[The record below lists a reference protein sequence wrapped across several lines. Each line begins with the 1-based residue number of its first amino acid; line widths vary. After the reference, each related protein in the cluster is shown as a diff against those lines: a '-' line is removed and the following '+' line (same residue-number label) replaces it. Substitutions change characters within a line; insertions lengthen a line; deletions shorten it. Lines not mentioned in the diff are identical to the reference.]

1 MSPAPLALLGTR
13 CRMPDVVP
21 AAYIADN
28 KEPSRE
34 ILVMCA
40 RFFIASLLAL
50 FFAAGLFPLDTQ
62 AHEATSKGVT
72 VAHPWVRATP
82 DGATVGSGF
91 LEIKTDK
98 DTADRLV
105 GIASPVATTAE
116 VHSMTMDGAVM
127 KMRRLDGIDLKPGSS
142 HVLAPMGEH
151 IMLLGLKQP
160 LKEGDLVKLTLTFA
174 NAGPIE
180 VEASVEPMGAMGPH
194 GFDHQPVDDPMTG
207 TMPHDMSHDEMSG
220 GMHHQEQSK

>member
-1 MSPAPLALLGTR
+1 MH
-13 CRMPDVVP
+13 
-21 AAYIADN
+21 
-28 KEPSRE
+28 
-34 ILVMCA
+34 A
-40 RFFIASLLAL
+40 RFFIAGLSAL
-50 FFAAGLFPLDTQ
+50 FFAAGLLPPGAE

-98 DTADRLV
+98 DTADRLI
-105 GIASPVATTAE
+105 GIASPVAATAE

-127 KMRRLDGIDLKPGSS
+127 KMRRLDGIDLKPGES
-142 HVLAPMGEH
+142 HVLKPMGEH

-174 NAGPIE
+174 KAGSIE
-180 VEASVEPMGAMGPH
+180 IEASVEPMGAMGPH
-194 GFDHQPVDDPMTG
+194 GFDHQPVDDTMTD
-207 TMPHDMSHDEMSG
+207 TMPHNMSHDEMSG
-220 GMHHQEQSK
+220 AMHHQEQSK